1 MEQDNKKVADCLVC
15 RTLREVV
22 DNINTK
28 GIQKEDIVQIVTNNG
43 SYALLYY
50 I

>member
-28 GIQKEDIVQIVTNNG
+28 DIQKEDIVQIVANNG